1 MSNPP
6 SANDITPLWLTEQLK
21 VAGHPGVEVTQVKA
35 SRIGTGQVGICL
47 LLELTLAG
55 DTGGVP
61 TSLVA
66 KLPSDDELSRSSAVA
81 MGIYEREVMFY
92 RDLAPRLQIALPKIY
107 YSQVAANG
115 ADFLILMENLA
126 PAVPGDQ
133 LLGCSP
139 QVARAAVLE
148 LVGLQ
153 APTWNDAALAQR
165 MVEPADGFFSDMHAL
180 YNQML
185 PAFVERFAPRLTK
198 DELGIIEALGAHKN
212 APLFQAIGSPYCLEH
227 RDYRLDNLM
236 IDESQSPP
244 KVVVVDWQGLR
255 IGRPL
260 NDVALCLAGGLQ
272 PTQRA
277 TVEEA
282 ILREYHQGLLAAGV
296 RDFSWE
302 DCWHEYRRAS
312 LAGFGLT
319 IISSMVVVQT
329 ERGDDMFTAMAQRYS
344 RHALDL
350 SAHELFG

>member
-6 SANDITPLWLTEQLK
+6 SANEITPQWLTTQLQA
-21 VAGHPGVEVTQVKA
+21 AGHVEVEVVDVNA

-55 DTGGVP
+55 AVAGAP

-66 KLPSDDELSRSSAVA
+66 KLPSDDELSRTSAVA

-92 RDLAPRLQIALPKIY
+92 RDLAPRLSIALPKIF
-107 YSQVAANG
+107 YSEIAANG
-115 ADFLILMENLA
+115 SDFLILMENLA
-126 PAVPGDQ
+126 PCVPGDQ
-133 LLGCSP
+133 LIGCSP
-139 QVARAAVLE
+139 EVARAAVLE

-153 APTWNDAALAQR
+153 APTWNDQALAGALA
-165 MVEPADGFFSDMHAL
+165 EPEDGFFSDMHAL

-185 PAFVERFAPRLTK
+185 PDFVKRFGPRLAK
-198 DELGIIEALGAHKN
+198 DELGIIEALGAHRN
-212 APLFQAIGSPYCLEH
+212 APLFQEIGTPFCLEH

-236 IDESQSPP
+236 IDEQQSPP
-244 KVVVVDWQGLR
+244 RVVVVDWQGLR

-272 PTQRA
+272 PAERLA
-277 TVEEA
+277 VEEEV
-282 ILREYHQGLLAAGV
+282 LKEYHQGLQVAGV
-296 RDFSWE
+296 QDFSWD

-312 LAGFGLT
+312 FAGFGLT

-350 SAHELFG
+350 NAQELFV

>member
-6 SANDITPLWLTEQLK
+6 AAKDITPQWLTERLQ
-21 VAGHPGVEVTQVKA
+21 AQGHAGVEVTQVKP

-47 LLELTLAG
+47 LLELTL
-55 DTGGVP
+55 TGQTEGVP

-66 KLPSDDELSRSSAVA
+66 KLPSDDELSKTSAVA

-92 RDLAPRLQIALPKIY
+92 RDLAPRLHIALPKIY
-107 YSQVAANG
+107 YSDVAANG

-133 LLGCSP
+133 LVGCSP
-139 QVARAAVLE
+139 EVARAAVLE

-153 APTWNDAALAQR
+153 APTWNDVALAER
-165 MVEPADGFFSDMHAL
+165 LVEPADGFFSDMHAL
-180 YNQML
+180 YNEML
-185 PAFVERFAPRLTK
+185 PGFVERFGPRLGK
-198 DELGIIEALGAHKN
+198 AELGIIQGLGAHKN
-212 APLFQAIGSPYCLEH
+212 APLFQATGTPFCLEH

-236 IDESQSPP
+236 IDELCSPP

-272 PTQRA
+272 PQQRA
-277 TVEEA
+277 AAEEE

-302 DCWHEYRRAS
+302 ACWHEYRRAS
-312 LAGFGLT
+312 FAGFGLT
-319 IISSMVVVQT
+319 IISSMLVVQT
-329 ERGDDMFTAMAQRYS
+329 PRGDDMFTAMAQRYS

-350 SAHELFG
+350 AADELFT